1 MGKSL
6 TQQKRGKGGP
16 TYRCRAGGYKVEL
29 KYPSKEG
36 NGKVLRLFSIAGFTA
51 PLAMLKLDK
60 ETFFSV
66 AADGLI
72 EGQDI
77 QIGKD
82 AEIKIGN
89 IMPIG
94 KVPTGT
100 SVFNIETIPL
110 NGGKMVRSSGLTAKV
125 IKKIEN
131 GDVIIELPSKEEKT
145 LNEDCRV
152 TIGVVAGG
160 GRTEK
165 PFVKAGKRYHLMK
178 ARGGKIYP
186 RTSPIKMNAVS
197 HPFGSGRGKNIGK
210 STIAPRN
217 APPGRKVGLIRARK
231 TGRGK

>member
-6 TQQKRGKGGP
+6 IQQKRGKGGP
-16 TYRCRAGGYKVEL
+16 TYRCRSGGYKVEL
-29 KYPSKEG
+29 KYPSVEG
-36 NGKVLRLFSIAGFTA
+36 NGKVLKLFSIAGFTA
-51 PLAMLKLDK
+51 PLAMMKVDK
-60 ETFFSV
+60 ETFFNV

-77 QIGKD
+77 QVGKD
-82 AEIKIGN
+82 AEVKIGN
-89 IMPIG
+89 ILPLE

-125 IKKIEN
+125 IKKIES
-131 GDVIIELPSKEEKT
+131 GVIVELPSKEEKT
-145 LNEDCRV
+145 LNENCRV

-197 HPFGSGRGKNIGK
+197 HPFGSGRGKNVGK

-217 APPGRKVGLIRARK
+217 APPGRKVGLIRPRK